1 MSSPASAPLCL
12 GKNFRRSKETGPSNP
27 FSRAT
32 LPPERLRRLPVKRPA
47 HPIASMSAI
56 VVILALA
63 ASTVFIEGLKW
74 TVPLFLAWLALTT
87 FLYLLQRN

>member
-1 MSSPASAPLCL
+1 
-12 GKNFRRSKETGPSNP
+12 
-27 FSRAT
+27 
-32 LPPERLRRLPVKRPA
+32 
-47 HPIASMSAI
+47 MSAI